1 MNEQDY
7 EFLIEL
13 YETKNIT
20 KMAQKNFFAQPTLT
34 KRIQKLEQELGCQLM
49 LRGKKGIIFTAD
61 GEQVV
66 SYCRQML
73 QTYQQLQ
80 NTLNLN
86 KGIVGGTLNVGAS
99 LNYCRYRL
107 PKALTDYVERYPKVN
122 VSIATGHSR
131 YLYNMLLE
139 DKISVAIVRGNYS
152 WQEGCRLLSSE
163 PVCLIKSLKQ
173 TTDEIGPLNYIGRRT
188 DISEERQIEAWL
200 RENHIAIQAPKLLV
214 DDINSCKELVQAGLG
229 WSILPRICLDGF
241 VGSIQPLFMKDGTP
255 LTRNTYALYHESK
268 YQLQQVKL
276 FLDILIEIE
285 QKNI

>member
-1 MNEQDY
+1 MNAQDC

-49 LRGKKGIIFTAD
+49 LRGKKGVVFTAD

-66 SYCRQML
+66 AHCRSML
-73 QTYQQLQ
+73 QMHQQLQ
-80 NTLNLN
+80 NTLNLS
-86 KGIVGGTLNVGAS
+86 KGIVGGTLNVGVS

-107 PKALTDYVERYPKVN
+107 PTALTTYIRRYPEVN
-122 VSIATGHSR
+122 VSISTGHSR

-139 DKISVAIVRGNYS
+139 GKIAVAIVRGNYN
-152 WQEGCRLLSSE
+152 WPEGCLLISSE
-163 PVCLIKSLKQ
+163 PVCLIKSRQ
-173 TTDEIGPLNYIGRRT
+173 HTTAELETLHYVGRRT
-188 DISEERQIEAWL
+188 DISEERQIDSWL
-200 RENHIAIQAPKLLV
+200 RENNLFSHQQKLLV

-229 WSILPRICLDGF
+229 WSILPRICLDNFDGD
-241 VGSIQPLFMKDGTP
+241 IQALYMADGTP
-255 LTRNTYALYHESK
+255 LVRNTYALYQECS

-276 FLDILIEIE
+276 FLDTLLANEH
-285 QKNI
+285 